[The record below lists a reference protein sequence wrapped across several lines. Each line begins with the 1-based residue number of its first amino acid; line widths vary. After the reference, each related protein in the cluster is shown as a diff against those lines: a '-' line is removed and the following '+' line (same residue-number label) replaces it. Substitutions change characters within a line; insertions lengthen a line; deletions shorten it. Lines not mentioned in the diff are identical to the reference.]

1 MERTMDFVNSYITT
15 GVAVAVVISVL
26 FIVHY
31 WHRIIVSNRRIY
43 RMMLACGI
51 EEDTARYA
59 DRLLDIDMDGVRR
72 RCRACPVPETCDRW
86 LNGEA
91 VPNNQFCPNVWHF
104 VSAVEDG
111 QGDERYDPAH
121 RPGRR
126 LDA

>member
-1 MERTMDFVNSYITT
+1 MDFVNAYITT
-15 GVAVAVVISVL
+15 GIAVAVVISVL

-31 WHRIIVSNRRIY
+31 WYKIIVSNRRIY
-43 RMMLACGI
+43 RMMLSCGI
-51 EEDTARYA
+51 DEDMARYA
-59 DRLLDIDMDGVRR
+59 DKLLDIDMDGVRR
-72 RCRACPVPETCDRW
+72 RCRVCPVPETCDRW

-104 VSAVEDG
+104 VSAVENG
-111 QGDERYDPAH
+111 QGELRYDPKH